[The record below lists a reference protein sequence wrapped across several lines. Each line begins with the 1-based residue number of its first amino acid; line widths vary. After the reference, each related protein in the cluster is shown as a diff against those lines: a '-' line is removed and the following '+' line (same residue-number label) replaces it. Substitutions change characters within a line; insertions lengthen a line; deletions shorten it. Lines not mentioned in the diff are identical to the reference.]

1 MKANRL
7 RLEKKFDVIER
18 AGGIKL
24 PHMKSGSGISFTYW
38 ERLNV
43 IFSLPAF
50 LFGFVYY
57 IYHGLWKKSLILVA
71 FCLASIELLDIIFI
85 RYPSIYELW
94 YGFSYL
100 ITPMVFALR
109 ANGDL
114 YTEYRLNKNV
124 NNSLWS
130 DAMHRLTRNKAAML
144 GACILILLITLA
156 ALAPWIAPY
165 SYSYQDLNLGASPPS
180 ADHLLGTDVLGRDL
194 LSRILYGAR
203 ISLLVGFVATG
214 VALVIGVS
222 WGIIAGYAGGKVDSI
237 MMRIVDVLYGLPF
250 IIFIILLMVIF
261 GRNLWLLF
269 GAIGAVE
276 WLTMARIVRG
286 QVIGLKNQ
294 EFVMAAKAM
303 GVSNLSM
310 FRRHLL
316 PNILGPI
323 AVYAT
328 LTIPQV
334 MLLEGFLSFLGLGIQ
349 PPMSSWGTLIKDGV
363 ESMEEYSWLLIYPG
377 LTFTITLFAL
387 NFFGDGLRDALDPK
401 TTDN

>member
-1 MKANRL
+1 MS
-7 RLEKKFDVIER
+7 
-18 AGGIKL
+18 
-24 PHMKSGSGISFTYW
+24 KSST
-38 ERLNV
+38 
-43 IFSLPAF
+43 
-50 LFGFVYY
+50 
-57 IYHGLWKKSLILVA
+57 
-71 FCLASIELLDIIFI
+71 
-85 RYPSIYELW
+85 
-94 YGFSYL
+94 
-100 ITPMVFALR
+100 
-109 ANGDL
+109 
-114 YTEYRLNKNV
+114 
-124 NNSLWS
+124 LWS
-130 DAMHRLTRNKAAML
+130 DAIYRLTRNKAAMF
-144 GACILILLITLA
+144 GAFILLILIISA

-165 SYSYQDLNLGASPPS
+165 SYSFQNLELGASPPS
-180 ADHLLGTDVLGRDL
+180 ADHILGTDVLGRDL

-222 WGIIAGYAGGKVDSI
+222 WGIVAGYAGGKVDSI

-286 QVIGLKNQ
+286 QVMGLKNQ

-303 GVSNLSM
+303 GVSNSSM
-310 FRRHLL
+310 FRKHLL

-377 LTFTITLFAL
+377 ITFTITLFAL

-401 TTDN
+401 TTDS

>member
-1 MKANRL
+1 M
-7 RLEKKFDVIER
+7 F
-18 AGGIKL
+18 
-24 PHMKSGSGISFTYW
+24 
-38 ERLNV
+38 
-43 IFSLPAF
+43 
-50 LFGFVYY
+50 
-57 IYHGLWKKSLILVA
+57 
-71 FCLASIELLDIIFI
+71 
-85 RYPSIYELW
+85 
-94 YGFSYL
+94 
-100 ITPMVFALR
+100 
-109 ANGDL
+109 
-114 YTEYRLNKNV
+114 
-124 NNSLWS
+124 
-130 DAMHRLTRNKAAML
+130 
-144 GACILILLITLA
+144 GACILMILIISA

-165 SYSYQDLNLGASPPS
+165 SYSFQNLQLGASPPS
-180 ADHLLGTDVLGRDL
+180 PEHILGTDILGRDL
-194 LSRILYGAR
+194 LSRILYGSR

-222 WGIIAGYAGGKVDSI
+222 WGIIAGYAGGKVDSV

-303 GVSNLSM
+303 GVSNFSM
-310 FRRHLL
+310 FRKHLL

>member
-1 MKANRL
+1 M
-7 RLEKKFDVIER
+7 
-18 AGGIKL
+18 
-24 PHMKSGSGISFTYW
+24 
-38 ERLNV
+38 
-43 IFSLPAF
+43 
-50 LFGFVYY
+50 
-57 IYHGLWKKSLILVA
+57 
-71 FCLASIELLDIIFI
+71 
-85 RYPSIYELW
+85 
-94 YGFSYL
+94 
-100 ITPMVFALR
+100 
-109 ANGDL
+109 
-114 YTEYRLNKNV
+114 

-130 DAMHRLTRNKAAML
+130 DALYRLSRNRAAMFGGL
-144 GACILILLITLA
+144 ILILLIICA

-165 SYSYQDLNLGASPPS
+165 SYSYQNLSLGASPPS

-222 WGIIAGYAGGKVDSI
+222 WGIIAGYIGGRVDSI
-237 MMRIVDVLYGLPF
+237 MMRIVDILYGLPF

-363 ESMEEYSWLLIYPG
+363 ESMEEFSWLLIYPG
-377 LTFTITLFAL
+377 ITFTVTLFAL

-401 TTDN
+401 TSDN

>member
-1 MKANRL
+1 M
-7 RLEKKFDVIER
+7 
-18 AGGIKL
+18 
-24 PHMKSGSGISFTYW
+24 
-38 ERLNV
+38 
-43 IFSLPAF
+43 
-50 LFGFVYY
+50 
-57 IYHGLWKKSLILVA
+57 
-71 FCLASIELLDIIFI
+71 
-85 RYPSIYELW
+85 
-94 YGFSYL
+94 
-100 ITPMVFALR
+100 
-109 ANGDL
+109 
-114 YTEYRLNKNV
+114 

-130 DAMHRLTRNKAAML
+130 DALYRLSRNKAAMF
-144 GACILILLITLA
+144 GGFILILLIICA

-165 SYSYQDLNLGASPPS
+165 SYSYQNLSLGASPPS

-214 VALVIGVS
+214 VALIIGVS
-222 WGIIAGYAGGKVDSI
+222 WGIIAGYIGGRVDSI
-237 MMRIVDVLYGLPF
+237 MMRNVDILYGLPF

-303 GVSNLSM
+303 GVSNISM

-363 ESMEEYSWLLIYPG
+363 ESMEEFSWLLIYPG
-377 LTFTITLFAL
+377 ITFTITLFAL

-401 TTDN
+401 TSDN

>member
-1 MKANRL
+1 MN
-7 RLEKKFDVIER
+7 
-18 AGGIKL
+18 
-24 PHMKSGSGISFTYW
+24 S
-38 ERLNV
+38 
-43 IFSLPAF
+43 
-50 LFGFVYY
+50 
-57 IYHGLWKKSLILVA
+57 
-71 FCLASIELLDIIFI
+71 
-85 RYPSIYELW
+85 
-94 YGFSYL
+94 
-100 ITPMVFALR
+100 
-109 ANGDL
+109 
-114 YTEYRLNKNV
+114 

-130 DAMHRLTRNKAAML
+130 DAMYRLSRNRAAMF
-144 GACILILLITLA
+144 GGFILSLLIICA
-156 ALAPWIAPY
+156 ILAPWIAPY
-165 SYSYQDLNLGASPPS
+165 SYSYQDLSLGATAPS
-180 ADHLLGTDVLGRDL
+180 VEHLLGTDVLGRDL

-222 WGIIAGYAGGKVDSI
+222 WGIIAGYIGGKVDSV
-237 MMRIVDVLYGLPF
+237 MMRIVDILYGLPF

-303 GVSNLSM
+303 GVSNISM
-310 FRRHLL
+310 FKRHLL

-363 ESMEEYSWLLIYPG
+363 ESMEEFGWLLIYPG
-377 LTFTITLFAL
+377 ITFTITLFAL

-401 TTDN
+401 TSDN

>member
-1 MKANRL
+1 M
-7 RLEKKFDVIER
+7 E
-18 AGGIKL
+18 
-24 PHMKSGSGISFTYW
+24 
-38 ERLNV
+38 
-43 IFSLPAF
+43 
-50 LFGFVYY
+50 
-57 IYHGLWKKSLILVA
+57 
-71 FCLASIELLDIIFI
+71 
-85 RYPSIYELW
+85 
-94 YGFSYL
+94 
-100 ITPMVFALR
+100 
-109 ANGDL
+109 
-114 YTEYRLNKNV
+114 
-124 NNSLWS
+124 NNSSLWS
-130 DAMHRLTRNKAAML
+130 DAYRRLIQNKAAMIGGIVL
-144 GACILILLITLA
+144 MVLILCVIF
-156 ALAPWIAPY
+156 APLIAPD
-165 SYSYQDLNLGASPPS
+165 SYSYQDLNLGASKPS
-180 ADHLLGTDVLGRDL
+180 WDHLLGTDVMGRDL

-203 ISLLVGFVATG
+203 ISLMVGFVATS

-222 WGIIAGYAGGKVDSI
+222 WGIVAGYFGGRIDSV

-294 EFVMAAKAM
+294 EFVLAAQAM
-303 GVSNLSM
+303 GVSNFMM
-310 FRRHLL
+310 FRKHLF

-334 MLLEGFLSFLGLGIQ
+334 MLLESFLSFLGLGIQ

-401 TTDN
+401 TSSD

>member
-1 MKANRL
+1 MS
-7 RLEKKFDVIER
+7 
-18 AGGIKL
+18 
-24 PHMKSGSGISFTYW
+24 KSST
-38 ERLNV
+38 
-43 IFSLPAF
+43 
-50 LFGFVYY
+50 
-57 IYHGLWKKSLILVA
+57 
-71 FCLASIELLDIIFI
+71 
-85 RYPSIYELW
+85 
-94 YGFSYL
+94 
-100 ITPMVFALR
+100 
-109 ANGDL
+109 
-114 YTEYRLNKNV
+114 
-124 NNSLWS
+124 LWS
-130 DAMHRLTRNKAAML
+130 DAIYRLTRNKAAMF
-144 GACILILLITLA
+144 GAFILLILIVSA

-165 SYSYQDLNLGASPPS
+165 SYSFQNLELGASPPS
-180 ADHLLGTDVLGRDL
+180 ADHILGTDVLGRDL

-237 MMRIVDVLYGLPF
+237 MMIIVDVLYGLPF

-286 QVIGLKNQ
+286 QVMGLKNQ

-303 GVSNLSM
+303 GVSNFSM
-310 FRRHLL
+310 FRKHLL

-377 LTFTITLFAL
+377 ITFTITLFAL

>member
-1 MKANRL
+1 M
-7 RLEKKFDVIER
+7 E
-18 AGGIKL
+18 
-24 PHMKSGSGISFTYW
+24 
-38 ERLNV
+38 
-43 IFSLPAF
+43 
-50 LFGFVYY
+50 
-57 IYHGLWKKSLILVA
+57 
-71 FCLASIELLDIIFI
+71 
-85 RYPSIYELW
+85 
-94 YGFSYL
+94 
-100 ITPMVFALR
+100 
-109 ANGDL
+109 
-114 YTEYRLNKNV
+114 
-124 NNSLWS
+124 NNSSLWS
-130 DAMHRLTRNKAAML
+130 DAYRRLIQNKAAMIGGIVL
-144 GACILILLITLA
+144 VVLILCAIF
-156 ALAPWIAPY
+156 APLIAPY
-165 SYSYQDLNLGASPPS
+165 SYSYQDLNLGASKPS
-180 ADHLLGTDVLGRDL
+180 WDHVLGTDVMGRDL

-203 ISLLVGFVATG
+203 ISLMVGFVATS

-222 WGIIAGYAGGKVDSI
+222 WGIVAGYFGGRIDSV

-294 EFVMAAKAM
+294 EFVLAAQAM
-303 GVSNLSM
+303 GVSNFMM
-310 FRRHLL
+310 FRKHLF

-334 MLLEGFLSFLGLGIQ
+334 MLLESFLSFLGLGIQ

-401 TTDN
+401 TSSD

>member
-1 MKANRL
+1 M
-7 RLEKKFDVIER
+7 
-18 AGGIKL
+18 
-24 PHMKSGSGISFTYW
+24 S
-38 ERLNV
+38 
-43 IFSLPAF
+43 
-50 LFGFVYY
+50 
-57 IYHGLWKKSLILVA
+57 
-71 FCLASIELLDIIFI
+71 
-85 RYPSIYELW
+85 
-94 YGFSYL
+94 
-100 ITPMVFALR
+100 
-109 ANGDL
+109 
-114 YTEYRLNKNV
+114 
-124 NNSLWS
+124 NNSSLWS
-130 DAMHRLTRNKAAML
+130 DAVSRLINNKAAMV
-144 GACILILLITLA
+144 GAIILFVLILCAIF
-156 ALAPWIAPY
+156 APYIAPY
-165 SYSYQDLNLGASPPS
+165 SYSFQNLDLGATPPS
-180 ADHLLGTDVLGRDL
+180 SEHLLGTDILGRDL

-203 ISLLVGFVATG
+203 ISLMVGFVATG

-222 WGIIAGYAGGKVDSI
+222 WGIVAGYFGGRIDSI

-286 QVIGLKNQ
+286 QVMSLKNQ
-294 EFVMAAKAM
+294 EFVLAAKAM
-303 GVSNLSM
+303 GVSNLTM

-334 MLLEGFLSFLGLGIQ
+334 MLLESFLSFLGLGIQ

-363 ESMEEYSWLLIYPG
+363 ESMEEFSWLLIYPG
-377 LTFTITLFAL
+377 ITFTITLFAL

-401 TTDN
+401 TSDN